1 MKYTAIIKG
10 NEVELNYEPTYDPQ
24 DFVRNND
31 IQDLF
36 LVENWDWKI
45 NMELVVRL
53 MQECYKQLL
62 ETNYL

>member
-10 NEVELNYEPTYDPQ
+10 KEVELNYETSYDPQ

-36 LVENWDWKI
+36 IIENWDWKI

>member
-10 NEVELNYEPTYDPQ
+10 NEVKLNYEPTYDPQ

-36 LVENWDWKI
+36 LVDNWEWKI

>member
-1 MKYTAIIKG
+1 M
-10 NEVELNYEPTYDPQ
+10 YDPQ

>member
-24 DFVRNND
+24 DFVRNKD

-36 LVENWDWKI
+36 IIEN
-45 NMELVVRL
+45 
-53 MQECYKQLL
+53 
-62 ETNYL
+62 